1 MQIYDFSKK
10 ADKDKLQELFQ
21 RHFKRQDIIL
31 FFGSGF
37 TRGCSATRGLVPS
50 VDELKTEM
58 IDIIAAIE
66 RYSNSDRNEL
76 AKMALSELADSFW
89 DSLDREEAPQP
100 YGVRFEHYVADHFC
114 GVHDLPVEHQGLI
127 DCRWRYLYTLNYDDA
142 IERASDKLTVIMPYS
157 GQNKRYLADR
167 RCLYKIHGDSAKFL
181 ETGDRRYWILSTRQ
195 YLQAMA
201 SRENETVSQN
211 LETDFAS
218 SNLIFLGCSL
228 LDELD
233 ILFAAG
239 TEYANE
245 KQQNEDTHS
254 YYVRYITKKDRP
266 LTAVQK
272 RKFEKF
278 AVTDIIEVK
287 AEDMLSFYSFL
298 IGISNEAEKLQKAD
312 SLSEFTGIH
321 FSRLDSTDRLNIEYL
336 FISSRIWPDPKTK
349 LITLPGAFTR
359 RDIVQQ
365 AIDNINASDG
375 HVHVLRGRRLS
386 GKTYALVDLLMEFQ
400 SRNTYYFPSSK
411 SISNDCLKRL
421 LSIKDA
427 ILIFDEHSLNSD
439 QLNDITS
446 KYRNN
451 IQKNS
456 IQIVTA
462 VDRSTGMFTGHY
474 FDHFPEREGFVKI
487 YQLPSKLSESE
498 AAQFNS
504 EFGKLG
510 LIDYEK
516 DWSLLDLMLKVD
528 ETSTQKHGS
537 GLPDINIIRDI
548 EVLKALVLFANN
560 ETILVS
566 QGNIMGITETLFDL
580 CKKADI
586 AIQKDYLWEA
596 ERAPEAHESLRFVT
610 NSKFWIYKCLTAYA
624 KDKSHYDNIA
634 TAFYEIAKAIQRQY
648 SNHYTQRYYQ
658 AIKPYYFFETIQ
670 FTFFAVTGSQQASG
684 TLFLPD
690 KIYEKLLPLFRDDFQ
705 FLHQKAKCILWNSRR
720 KKKTKDRADALNR
733 ALQQIERARS
743 LAEKVRPLNM
753 EYTLYH
759 MCVTKVLIL
768 VNNWRFCEKQFTE
781 NARYEQLTLL
791 LDTLREVEHQ
801 MLSFGSDSEL
811 DEQEME
817 DINWFVGQFVAPEH
831 RPVLLP
837 KDRKTAEEIVNLW
850 RTIRAVI

>member
-1 MQIYDFSKK
+1 
-10 ADKDKLQELFQ
+10 
-21 RHFKRQDIIL
+21 
-31 FFGSGF
+31 
-37 TRGCSATRGLVPS
+37 
-50 VDELKTEM
+50 M
-58 IDIIAAIE
+58 IDIIAGIE
-66 RYSNSDRNEL
+66 KYSKSDRTEL
-76 AKMALSELADSFW
+76 AEMPLSELADSFW
-89 DSLDREEAPQP
+89 DSLDREEAPQT
-100 YGVRFEHYVADHFC
+100 YGMRFERYVEDRFC

-127 DCRWRYLYTLNYDDA
+127 NCRWRYLYTLNYDDA
-142 IERASDKLTVIMPYS
+142 IERASDKLTVITPYS
-157 GQNKRYLADR
+157 GQNKRFLAGR

-181 ETGDRRYWILSTRQ
+181 ETGDRKYWILSTRQ

-201 SRENETVSQN
+201 SRENEAVSQN

-218 SNLIFLGCSL
+218 SNIIFFGCSL

-245 KQQNEDTHS
+245 KRQNEDTHS
-254 YYVRYITKKDRP
+254 YYVRYMTSKDHP
-266 LTAVQK
+266 LTPVQK
-272 RKFEKF
+272 NKFEKF

-287 AEDMLSFYSFL
+287 AADMLSFYSFL
-298 IGISNEAEKLQKAD
+298 TGMSNEAEKLQKTD
-312 SLSEFTGIH
+312 SLSEFTGFH
-321 FSRLDSTDRLNIEYL
+321 FSRLDATDRLNIEYL
-336 FISSRIWPDPKTK
+336 FLSSRIWPDPQTK
-349 LITLPGAFTR
+349 LVTLPGAFTR
-359 RDIVQQ
+359 RDIVRQT
-365 AIDNINASDG
+365 IDDINASNG
-375 HVHVLRGRRLS
+375 HVHVLRGRRIS

-400 SRNTYYFPSSK
+400 SRNTYYFSSSK
-411 SISNDCLKRL
+411 SISDDCLKRL
-421 LSIKDA
+421 LSIKGA
-427 ILIFDEHSLNSD
+427 ILIFDEHSLNNG

-446 KYRNN
+446 KYQNK

-456 IQIVTA
+456 IQIITA

-487 YQLPSKLSESE
+487 YQLPSKLSEGE

-516 DWSLLDLMLKVD
+516 EWSLLDLMLKVE
-528 ETSTQKHGS
+528 ETSIQKHGS
-537 GLPDINIIRDI
+537 SLPDINIIQDI
-548 EVLKALVLFANN
+548 EALKALILFANS
-560 ETILVS
+560 ETIPVS

-596 ERAPEAHESLRFVT
+596 ERAPEVHESLRFVT

-624 KDKSHYDNIA
+624 RNKSHYDDIS
-634 TAFYEIAKAIQRQY
+634 TAFYEIAKTIQRQY
-648 SNHYTQRYYQ
+648 SKHSTQRYYQ

-670 FTFFAVTGSQQASG
+670 FTFFSVTGSRQASG
-684 TLFLPD
+684 SLFLPD
-690 KIYEKLLPLFRDDFQ
+690 KIYEKLLPLFRNDFQ

-720 KKKTKDRADALNR
+720 KKNPKDRADALNQ
-733 ALQQIERARS
+733 ALQQIERARD
-743 LAEKVRPLNM
+743 LARKARPLNV

-759 MCVTKVLIL
+759 MDVTKVLVL
-768 VNNWRFCEKQFTE
+768 VNNWRFCKGQFTDD
-781 NARYEQLTLL
+781 ARYEQLTLL
-791 LDTLREVEHQ
+791 LDTLHEVEQQ
-801 MLSFGSDSEL
+801 MLSFGNDSDL

-817 DINWFVGQFVAPEH
+817 DINWFVELLATPKH

-850 RTIRAVI
+850 RMVRATVRHYD